1 MASTIKN
8 PLDSGDKNTKYF
20 HNKASQRFRRN
31 WILGL
36 QDSRGVMCMGDDSVA
51 GLLENYYQQLF
62 TSLNPC
68 ELEEVTQHTSRVVTD
83 DMNKQLIED
92 FTCNEVELTLNQM
105 APLKALG
112 PYGMPPI
119 FYQHYWKSLG
129 DDVADAVLSCLNTG
143 KMFTVLNHTYLT
155 LIPKVKS
162 LVKVSDF

>member
-1 MASTIKN
+1 M
-8 PLDSGDKNTKYF
+8 
-20 HNKASQRFRRN
+20 
-31 WILGL
+31 
-36 QDSRGVMCMGDDSVA
+36 
-51 GLLENYYQQLF
+51 
-62 TSLNPC
+62 
-68 ELEEVTQHTSRVVTD
+68 EEVTLHTSRVVTD
-83 DMNKQLIED
+83 DMNKQLIGD